1 MKNKIYYTLFIFYII
16 ILMFILYLNG
26 VFTGDIA
33 SFSNLL
39 INVGFLLLI
48 GILFLISASSFAK
61 LNRCTDALAR
71 ATYSISKKYKE
82 KNSSLWN
89 EYKNQENLFGFRE
102 LDDAFSRYQKRMKAC
117 AGKKGQLQSCDIEE
131 YINEDLLDRIS
142 ASHFNSSISGTMTG
156 LGILGTFIG
165 LSLGLGA
172 FSGNDI
178 FTISDNV
185 GPLLDGMKVAFHTS
199 VYGIFFSLIFNFIYR
214 SIMACS
220 YEKLSDF
227 LSCFRE
233 YVTAPV
239 AADADDSAK
248 AMLVY
253 QANMANSMKAI
264 LDLLK
269 GNTIEQTHGVEQM
282 VREFSRQLS
291 QTMSTDFEKLGKTMN
306 EIADTQVVYSRNY
319 QSMENII
326 KELLEANRVLQESLE
341 HTMDWQELFAK
352 ELNKQNEKLSAAC
365 DTINNDITT
374 QLYTFN
380 QMRDLYEK

>member
-1 MKNKIYYTLFIFYII
+1 MRNKIYYTLFIFYFI
-16 ILMFILYLNG
+16 ILIFILYLNG
-26 VFTGDIA
+26 VFTGDIP

-71 ATYSISKKYKE
+71 ATHSISKKYKE

-102 LDDAFSRYQKRMKAC
+102 LDDAFSRYQKRLKSY

-131 YINEDLLDRIS
+131 YINEDLLDRIG

-220 YEKLSDF
+220 YERLSDF

-233 YVTAPV
+233 CVTAPV
-239 AADADDSAK
+239 AVDTDDSAK

-352 ELNKQNEKLSAAC
+352 ELNKQNEKLSTAC

>member
-1 MKNKIYYTLFIFYII
+1 MRNKIYYTLFIFYFI
-16 ILMFILYLNG
+16 ILIFILYLNG
-26 VFTGDIA
+26 VFTGDIP

-71 ATYSISKKYKE
+71 ATHSISKKYKE

-102 LDDAFSRYQKRMKAC
+102 LDDAFSRYQKRLKSY

-131 YINEDLLDRIS
+131 YINEDLLDRIG

-185 GPLLDGMKVAFHTS
+185 VPLLDGMKVAFHTS

-220 YEKLSDF
+220 YERLSDF

-233 YVTAPV
+233 CVTAPV
-239 AADADDSAK
+239 AVDTDDSAK

-269 GNTIEQTHGVEQM
+269 GNTIEQTQGVEQM

-352 ELNKQNEKLSAAC
+352 ELNKQNEKLSTAC

>member
-1 MKNKIYYTLFIFYII
+1 MRNKIYYTLFIFYFI
-16 ILMFILYLNG
+16 ILIFILYLNG
-26 VFTGDIA
+26 VFTGDIP

-71 ATYSISKKYKE
+71 ATHSISKKYKE

-102 LDDAFSRYQKRMKAC
+102 LDDAFSRYQKRLKSY

-131 YINEDLLDRIS
+131 YINEDLLDRIG

-220 YEKLSDF
+220 YERLSDF

-233 YVTAPV
+233 CVTAPV
-239 AADADDSAK
+239 AVDTDDSAK

-269 GNTIEQTHGVEQM
+269 GNTVEQTQGVEQM

-352 ELNKQNEKLSAAC
+352 ELNKQNEKLSTAC

>member
-1 MKNKIYYTLFIFYII
+1 MRNKIYYTLFIFYFI
-16 ILMFILYLNG
+16 ILIFILYLNG
-26 VFTGDIA
+26 VFTGDIP

-71 ATYSISKKYKE
+71 ATHSISKKYKE
-82 KNSSLWN
+82 KNNSLWN

-102 LDDAFSRYQKRMKAC
+102 LDDAFSRYQKRLKSY

-131 YINEDLLDRIS
+131 YINEDLLDRIG

-220 YEKLSDF
+220 YERLSDF

-233 YVTAPV
+233 CVTAPV
-239 AADADDSAK
+239 AVDTDDSAK

-352 ELNKQNEKLSAAC
+352 ELNKQNEKLSTAC

>member
-1 MKNKIYYTLFIFYII
+1 MRNKIYYTLFIFYFI
-16 ILMFILYLNG
+16 ILIFILYLNG
-26 VFTGDIA
+26 VFTGDIP

-71 ATYSISKKYKE
+71 ATHSISKKYKE

-102 LDDAFSRYQKRMKAC
+102 LDDAFSRYQKRLKSY

-131 YINEDLLDRIS
+131 YINEDLLDRIG

-172 FSGNDI
+172 FSGSDI

-220 YEKLSDF
+220 YERLSDF

-233 YVTAPV
+233 CVTAPV
-239 AADADDSAK
+239 AVDTDDSAK

-352 ELNKQNEKLSAAC
+352 ELNKQNEKLSTAC